1 MSLGV
6 GIHENVF
13 VEAVSID
20 AKDTIHI
27 TFNEVAKAGKE
38 KKSLFAMAASSEVEN
53 IDAGTNIMLFPPTPP
68 KEDST
73 DTLEKKLKRT
83 VGDINKV
90 KGQCL
95 HILEQFYTKTD
106 LKDKMQPFAGLNMSD
121 ANFETEVLKKEVLLA
136 VQRNIAR
143 TFIEMMAPFVGK
155 PEHAMRLLLIR
166 QSEAKHFATLRGTY
180 LDDQPFLEPM
190 VIPKADSK
198 LKFSPWEIQNGYDS
212 GIPVPKTAKAG
223 TGDAAAP
230 AGGAAPVSASNIFS

>member
-13 VEAVSID
+13 VESVSID

-38 KKSLFAMAASSEVEN
+38 KKSLFEMAASSEVEN
-53 IDAGTNIMLFPPTPP
+53 MDAGTNIMLFPPMPP

-83 VGDINKV
+83 VTDINKV

-95 HILEQFYTKTD
+95 HILEQYYTKAD
-106 LKDKMQPFAGLNMSD
+106 LKDKMQPFAGLAMTD
-121 ANFETEVLKKEVLLA
+121 ATFETEVLKKDVLLA

-143 TFIEMMAPFVGK
+143 TFIELMKPHVGK
-155 PEHAMRLLLIR
+155 PENAMRLLLIR
-166 QSEAKHFATLRGTY
+166 QSTDKHFATLRGTY
-180 LDDQPFLEPM
+180 LDDQPFIEPM
-190 VIPKADSK
+190 AIPKDASK
-198 LKFSPWEIQNGYDS
+198 LKFSPWEIANGYDS
-212 GIPVPKTAKAG
+212 GVPSPKAAKPGPGAG
-223 TGDAAAP
+223 PADAAAP
-230 AGGAAPVSASNIFS
+230 TSAANIFG